1 MNAVIYLRVATKEQI
16 SGDEATAFATVKSQ

>member
-16 SGDEATAFATVKSQ
+16 SGDEVKGITTVKTQ

>member
-16 SGDEATAFATVKSQ
+16 SGDEAKAIATIKTQ

>member
-16 SGDEATAFATVKSQ
+16 SGDEAKDIATVKAQ

>member
-16 SGDEATAFATVKSQ
+16 SGDEAKGITTVKAQ

>member
-16 SGDEATAFATVKSQ
+16 SGDEAKAIATDKAQ

>member
-16 SGDEATAFATVKSQ
+16 SGDEAKVTTTVKTQ

>member
-16 SGDEATAFATVKSQ
+16 NGDEAKAIATVKTQ

>member
-16 SGDEATAFATVKSQ
+16 CGDEAKAIATVKAQ

>member
-16 SGDEATAFATVKSQ
+16 SGDEAKAISTVKTQ

>member
-16 SGDEATAFATVKSQ
+16 SGDEAKAIETVKAQ

>member
-16 SGDEATAFATVKSQ
+16 RGDEAKTIATVKAQ

>member
-16 SGDEATAFATVKSQ
+16 SGDEAKAIATVKAQ

>member
-16 SGDEATAFATVKSQ
+16 SGDESKAIATVKAQ

>member
-16 SGDEATAFATVKSQ
+16 SRSEAKDIVTVKSQ